1 VASGEVGLGDIGV
14 FLPFARSVSGMIKR
28 LGDHDIPALNL
39 EKYEG
44 VPADKVKVGS
54 YKRAKGLE
62 FKVVILPRVKAGSVP
77 KKQGKNQ
84 SDEEYAEQ
92 RGLAVNE
99 FYVAMTR
106 PRDQL
111 IVTFG
116 SDPSELLL
124 EAMDAFDTVTPE
136 DL

>member
-1 VASGEVGLGDIGV
+1 
-14 FLPFARSVSGMIKR
+14 
-28 LGDHDIPALNL
+28 
-39 EKYEG
+39 
-44 VPADKVKVGS
+44 
-54 YKRAKGLE
+54 
-62 FKVVILPRVKAGSVP
+62 VKAGSVP